1 MLVVLA
7 KLGSPE
13 MVGQFVLGL
22 SIVVPVMSLG
32 TLKTRLVQATDA
44 NREYLFSDYFGLR
57 LITTVMALVIIA
69 GIVYGMGC
77 QKETSLVIL
86 AVGLAKAFES
96 ISDVFHGLLQQRERM
111 DRIAKS
117 LLIRGP
123 LSLIALGIGTYIT
136 GKVFWGTLGLAFVWA
151 LVLVC
156 YDARSV
162 MLMLMPEAELSSHFP
177 GIKPTKAILRPRCEI
192 SIIRKLAWLALPLGF
207 VVMMDSFKTN
217 IPRYFIVGL
226 MGEYALGIFAAM
238 AYLKKVGNTI
248 IIALGQAM
256 TPRLA
261 KYYVSKKIV
270 EFRTLLLK
278 TVGFG
283 VLVGLAGVMV
293 SILAGR
299 EIMTFLYRPEYA
311 EHIDVLILLMVAAGI
326 DFVATFLDYGINAAR
341 YFKIQVPLQAAV
353 IGTGALAC
361 LWLIPSHGLRG
372 AAVAVILSSLVR
384 LVITLVV
391 LLYAMRVLDRERIN
405 GDFTQDSSFD
415 YRSSF

>member
-1 MLVVLA
+1 
-7 KLGSPE
+7 
-13 MVGQFVLGL
+13 
-22 SIVVPVMSLG
+22 
-32 TLKTRLVQATDA
+32 
-44 NREYLFSDYFGLR
+44 
-57 LITTVMALVIIA
+57 
-69 GIVYGMGC
+69 
-77 QKETSLVIL
+77 
-86 AVGLAKAFES
+86 
-96 ISDVFHGLLQQRERM
+96 M

-177 GIKPTKAILRPRCEI
+177 GIKPTKAILRPRFEI